1 MRLYEYEGKKIF
13 SDYGI
18 PVPEG
23 EVASNPDEVVN
34 KSIKIGFPVVLKA
47 QVLVGGRGKAGGIKL
62 ARTPEESKEYAEK
75 IFREGVK
82 GVPVRKILVEKA
94 VNIIREYYL
103 SLTIDRSSR
112 KYVYLASSEGGVDI
126 EEIAAKKPEAI
137 IRVYIDPLV
146 GLSDY
151 HLRYLSE
158 GLGLSGE
165 QAKQLQTIAKAL
177 YKIMFDY
184 DADLV
189 EINPLALTDKGLVAL
204 DSKITIDDNALY
216 RHKDLEESLS
226 KDPREFT
233 EEEVIAK
240 KHGFSFVSLDGD
252 IGIIGNGAGLTM
264 ASLDLVAYFGGKPA
278 NFLDIGGGARA
289 DRVKAALTLLLKDP
303 RIKVI
308 FINVYGGITRC
319 DEVARGIVE
328 ALNESSI
335 KKPLVVRLVG
345 TNEEEGRRI
354 LESAGIRYFTDDDEA
369 AKYAVELAKRMEG

>member
-1 MRLYEYEGKKIF
+1 MRLYEYEGKSIF
-13 SDYGI
+13 SSYSI
-18 PVPEG
+18 PVPRG
-23 EVASNPDEVVN
+23 EVALSVEEVIQKAN
-34 KSIKIGFPVVLKA
+34 LIGFPVVLKA

-62 ARTPEESKEYAEK
+62 ARNIDEAREHASRM
-75 IFREGVK
+75 FREGVK
-82 GVPVRKILVEKA
+82 GVPVRKILVEEALEIK
-94 VNIIREYYL
+94 REYYL
-103 SLTIDRSSR
+103 SITIDRSNR

-126 EEIAAKKPEAI
+126 EEIAATKPEAI
-137 IRVYIDPLV
+137 IRIHIDPLM

-151 HLRYLSE
+151 HLRYIAN
-158 GLGLSGE
+158 GLGFSGKDAE
-165 QAKQLQTIAKAL
+165 VIISIAKAL
-177 YKIMFDY
+177 YRIMIDY

-189 EINPLALTDKGLVAL
+189 EINPLAMTSKGLVAL
-204 DSKITIDDNALY
+204 DSKITIDDNSLF

-240 KHGFSFVSLDGD
+240 KYGFSYVSLDGD

-264 ASLDLVAYFGGKPA
+264 ASLDLVAHFGGKPA

-289 DRVKAALTLLLKDP
+289 ERVKAALTLLLRDP
-303 RIKVI
+303 RIKVV

-328 ALNESSI
+328 ALNESSV

-354 LESAGIRYFTDDDEA
+354 LENAGIKYFTDDDEA
-369 AKYAVELAKRMEG
+369 AKHAVELARQLSG